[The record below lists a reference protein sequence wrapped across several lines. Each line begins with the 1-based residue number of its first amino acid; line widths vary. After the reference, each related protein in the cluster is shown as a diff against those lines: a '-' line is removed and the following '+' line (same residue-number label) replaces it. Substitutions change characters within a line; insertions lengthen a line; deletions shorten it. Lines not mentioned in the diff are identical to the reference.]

1 MTVQVGKLGVK
12 DLTKKMTMQLP
23 ANWQLPDE
31 IKRRF
36 GQKGAGK
43 QRAMLADD
51 HLLLVLHKLPQPG
64 SRLRQGIFF
73 WRNPKGAWKC
83 SEGGEG
89 LPRLKKHLKD
99 YSKAEQQLSQ
109 AYSQAALAEDFF
121 QILENLAPICRA
133 AKNMMDTLQA
143 AREDVPEDRDII
155 DLRDWANDLDRTLD
169 LLYTDVK
176 NALEF
181 DLTRRAEE
189 QSRLSLESVR
199 IAQRLNLLAAVF
211 LPLTALCSLFGMNL
225 PNGLE
230 RSPLGFW
237 IILGFGIALGIATQR
252 WILQPATK
260 T

>member
-1 MTVQVGKLGVK
+1 MH
-12 DLTKKMTMQLP
+12 LP

-43 QRAMLADD
+43 QRAMLAEG

-64 SRLRQGIFF
+64 SRQRQGIFF
-73 WRNPKGAWKC
+73 WRHPQGTWKC

-89 LPRLKKHLKD
+89 FPRLKKHLKD
-99 YSKAEQQLSQ
+99 YSKAEQKLSQ
-109 AYSQAALAEDFF
+109 EYSQADGANNYF
-121 QILENLAPICRA
+121 QILETLAPIHRA

-143 AREDVPEDRDII
+143 AREYVPGDREII
-155 DLRDWANDLDRTLD
+155 DLRDWAYDLDRTLD

-181 DLTRRAEE
+181 DLAQRAEE

-199 IAQRLNLLAAVF
+199 TAQRLNFLAAAF

-230 RSPLGFW
+230 QSPLGFW
-237 IILGFGIALGIATQR
+237 LVLGLGVVLGILTQR
-252 WILQPATK
+252 WILLPSPKA
-260 T
+260 

>member
-1 MTVQVGKLGVK
+1 
-12 DLTKKMTMQLP
+12 MTMQLP

-43 QRAMLADD
+43 QRAMLAED

-64 SRLRQGIFF
+64 SRQRQGIFF
-73 WRNPKGAWKC
+73 WRAPHGTWKC

-89 LPRLKKHLKD
+89 LPRLQKHLKD

-109 AYSQAALAEDFF
+109 EYSQAALAEDYF
-121 QILENLAPICRA
+121 QILENLAPLCRA
-133 AKNMMDTLQA
+133 AKNLMDTLQA
-143 AREDVPEDRDII
+143 AREDVSEDRDLI

-181 DLTRRAEE
+181 DLARRAEE

-199 IAQRLNLLAAVF
+199 TAQRLNLLAAVF

-225 PNGLE
+225 PHGLE
-230 RSPLGFW
+230 GSPLGFW
-237 IILGFGIALGIATQR
+237 IILGLGIALGIITQR
-252 WILQPATK
+252 WILQPASK

>member
-1 MTVQVGKLGVK
+1 
-12 DLTKKMTMQLP
+12 MTMQLP

-43 QRAMLADD
+43 QRAMLADG

-64 SRLRQGIFF
+64 SRQRQGIFF
-73 WRNPKGAWKC
+73 WRHPQGIWKC

-89 LPRLKKHLKD
+89 LPRLKKHLKG
-99 YSKAEQQLSQ
+99 YSKAEQQLCQ
-109 AYSQAALAEDFF
+109 EYGQAALAEDYF
-121 QILENLAPICRA
+121 QILETLAPICRA

-143 AREDVPEDRDII
+143 AREGVPEDRDII
-155 DLRDWANDLDRTLD
+155 DLRDWANDVDRTLD

-181 DLTRRAEE
+181 DLAKRAEE

-199 IAQRLNLLAAVF
+199 TAQRLNLLAAMF

-225 PNGLE
+225 LNGLE
-230 RSPLGFW
+230 HSPVAFW
-237 IILGFGIALGIATQR
+237 MILGLGIALGILTQR
-252 WILQPATK
+252 WILKPSAK
-260 T
+260 A